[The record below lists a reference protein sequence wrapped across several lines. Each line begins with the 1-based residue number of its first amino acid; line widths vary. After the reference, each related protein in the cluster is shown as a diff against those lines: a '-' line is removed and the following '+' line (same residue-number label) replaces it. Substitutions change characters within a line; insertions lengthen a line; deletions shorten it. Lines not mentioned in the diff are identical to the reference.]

1 MNERL
6 SNTEIFNNELK
17 NNCNCEKLLK
27 IASKGIF
34 LQEPLFNHPKL
45 KYTEHVI
52 EISILSNQF
61 YIIRNKKQ
69 YNKFIELYKHKKNY
83 LTYPCDDGYVFRN
96 LILNKYV
103 IKQLS
108 KENNDIY
115 SSIVNEFDMSE
126 IMILLC
132 FFYKYDFISLNVF
145 NLFKNISDYYE
156 ITDDVYMIMELF
168 NFFYIDNKLNDI
180 NILNIN
186 LLYQKIKQ
194 STGKTEI
201 NFENLLYLVV
211 QNFGRDINILKYI
224 SENCKYT
231 YSTECIDMFRLPLL
245 NHPLNV
251 LMKYSCKLFKQNKY
265 YLKHNNKNIELFVN
279 AIFSDFGLKCINF
292 FCGYPNDCFNVY
304 DISLINEECENFDL
318 YINNKNSTIIDI
330 SNNNNDN
337 NNNDDNNNDNN
348 NNDNN
353 NDNNNNNNSNNKN
366 NNNNDNANNNEFS
379 NKNEK
384 IVNLDV
390 EGIGT
395 YSNLNE
401 INYTS
406 MNDKDKEDAGKLF
419 NDTLYSLKNE
429 DITKDAEKKL
439 EDSHSSKLNM
449 AIVNNLNDDKN
460 IENKNLDIKEINEN
474 EKSKEDSL
482 NKNIGNSNNNENETK
497 PSNGYGNNIV
507 NSNEFSSSYTKNSH
521 IRDYRDQNSYR
532 LGRNIRGSKDSRDFR
547 DSRGSWDNRDR
558 DLYRGDYYDYDYDYD
573 YRPNERDRERDRER
587 ERDRD
592 REMQDIRDKRDY
604 RDYRGIRDYRDRN
617 YRDARDFRESRSFY
631 HYNPRDLRID
641 YRNSSISEGRD
652 NRNYLNDNYNTL
664 GKANKEVSKESENAS
679 TYNVSS
685 KPKPLAAGSVSTSN
699 KYAIQTHNSVTLSPK
714 SDNINEQANLKDSE
728 NVTTSKSE
736 LTSPINTNKQQ
747 EEREQNNSETTIKQ
761 KIVIESNELEK
772 SHNSSNHIENCAN
785 NNNNQKTTN
794 DKNDNNIN
802 NTIKF
807 NQNSTYNNNNTIN
820 EKGISIANISK
831 TSQAVETNKL
841 KVDEQKFEEKQ
852 NKEPKEIKISGFA
865 SPKTEITSNNNISP
879 TSSSVENSTK
889 SYYKYKTND
898 NSSIANSAN
907 PTMNIDHLSSTTS
920 KSYDLKPDNENKKY
934 LSRRYNSV
942 YERDY
947 WDNDNR
953 MDGPHNRYYKNKTGQ
968 LKSSDDMDI
977 DGDNI
982 NDMDQT
988 TESTTRDRDNYRY
1001 RDKDDYNK
1009 SMMNNRWR
1017 RNYNNSRDIRNNLSM
1032 RDRRIRDIRFNRR
1045 DRDFKNNRDF
1055 RNSYLN
1061 NGGGQDDDK

>member
-353 NDNNNNNNSNNKN
+353 NNDDNNNDDNVHCVNHNQLINN
-366 NNNNDNANNNEFS
+366 
-379 NKNEK
+379 
-384 IVNLDV
+384 
-390 EGIGT
+390 
-395 YSNLNE
+395 
-401 INYTS
+401 
-406 MNDKDKEDAGKLF
+406 
-419 NDTLYSLKNE
+419 
-429 DITKDAEKKL
+429 
-439 EDSHSSKLNM
+439 
-449 AIVNNLNDDKN
+449 
-460 IENKNLDIKEINEN
+460 
-474 EKSKEDSL
+474 
-482 NKNIGNSNNNENETK
+482 
-497 PSNGYGNNIV
+497 
-507 NSNEFSSSYTKNSH
+507 
-521 IRDYRDQNSYR
+521 
-532 LGRNIRGSKDSRDFR
+532 
-547 DSRGSWDNRDR
+547 
-558 DLYRGDYYDYDYDYD
+558 
-573 YRPNERDRERDRER
+573 
-587 ERDRD
+587 
-592 REMQDIRDKRDY
+592 
-604 RDYRGIRDYRDRN
+604 
-617 YRDARDFRESRSFY
+617 
-631 HYNPRDLRID
+631 
-641 YRNSSISEGRD
+641 
-652 NRNYLNDNYNTL
+652 
-664 GKANKEVSKESENAS
+664 
-679 TYNVSS
+679 
-685 KPKPLAAGSVSTSN
+685 
-699 KYAIQTHNSVTLSPK
+699 
-714 SDNINEQANLKDSE
+714 
-728 NVTTSKSE
+728 
-736 LTSPINTNKQQ
+736 
-747 EEREQNNSETTIKQ
+747 
-761 KIVIESNELEK
+761 
-772 SHNSSNHIENCAN
+772 
-785 NNNNQKTTN
+785 
-794 DKNDNNIN
+794 NNIN
-802 NTIKF
+802 NNFKDSDNF
-807 NQNSTYNNNNTIN
+807 YNNYNVNIKSNNITNKIN
-820 EKGISIANISK
+820 KTFINYKYYNFIFKEHRKYFNKNHYNDIYKTSIAKECILFYETFLNTYKKIEKILNNPYYIIDALVDYYSISTFK
-831 TSQAVETNKL
+831 NFAVL
-841 KVDEQKFEEKQ
+841 CY
-852 NKEPKEIKISGFA
+852 IA
-865 SPKTEITSNNNISP
+865 SLI
-879 TSSSVENSTK
+879 
-889 SYYKYKTND
+889 
-898 NSSIANSAN
+898 
-907 PTMNIDHLSSTTS
+907 
-920 KSYDLKPDNENKKY
+920 
-934 LSRRYNSV
+934 
-942 YERDY
+942 
-947 WDNDNR
+947 
-953 MDGPHNRYYKNKTGQ
+953 HN
-968 LKSSDDMDI
+968 
-977 DGDNI
+977 
-982 NDMDQT
+982 
-988 TESTTRDRDNYRY
+988 
-1001 RDKDDYNK
+1001 NK
-1009 SMMNNRWR
+1009 SNFLIYILIYIYDAKINFI
-1017 RNYNNSRDIRNNLSM
+1017 S
-1032 RDRRIRDIRFNRR
+1032 
-1045 DRDFKNNRDF
+1045 FKNNKICFKIDLCTSNLF
-1055 RNSYLN
+1055 LIYCTLSKTKHKIFN
-1061 NGGGQDDDK
+1061 NYFKFE